1 MKQTSRKW
9 HDNYKDLCEI
19 RYQLHIAF
27 KTDIREENFKSVQEA
42 LRLLD
47 AHIWTEYK
55 YGEPQKYDTC
65 DKQLT

>member
-1 MKQTSRKW
+1 MKQTSKKW

-27 KTDIREENFKSVQEA
+27 KTDVREDNFKSVQEA

-47 AHIWTEYK
+47 DHIWTEYK
-55 YGEPQKYDTC
+55 YGEPNRLPPID
-65 DKQLT
+65 